1 MSMYN
6 KVRVMM
12 YKAAKGKCTGNCIHH
27 LYIICASELCIET
40 PRTINPSTLRVSLE
54 SIVCY
59 FRTFVNNSGIKQ
71 KLSKYLKESCRLTS
85 G

>member
-1 MSMYN
+1 MSIITDDRPTTNIGYIEPCHA
-6 KVRVMM
+6 R
-12 YKAAKGKCTGNCIHH
+12 CTIIRH
-27 LYIICASELCIET
+27 LLVGLHGQL
-40 PRTINPSTLRVSLE
+40 INPFTLRVSLE

-71 KLSKYLKESCRLTS
+71 KLSKHLKESCRLTS

>member
-1 MSMYN
+1 MGTDSRKSSKHK
-6 KVRVMM
+6 KVTHG
-12 YKAAKGKCTGNCIHH
+12 KATSDDQRKIVIANVGLSLVLIF
-27 LYIICASELCIET
+27 IV
-40 PRTINPSTLRVSLE
+40 NPFTLRVSLE

-59 FRTFVNNSGIKQ
+59 FHTFVNNSGIKL